1 MKSFPILITSICII
15 LFSSLKSSAQYPTI
29 DYSNQGNW
37 ITQLQQPTKQTVD
50 VFYVYPTVY
59 FDQKPTNMLL
69 NDSVLRQESIGVFK
83 EQASV
88 FQSSCNIYAPFYRQM
103 SIAVLSLSGEEY
115 NKHFSIAYKDVLNA
129 FDYYLEHLNNG
140 RPFFL
145 AGHSQGSLMLLNL
158 MQEKFNDKDL
168 KKQLIAAYIIGYS
181 ITEDDLKNYPWLNIA
196 QSADDTGVIIT
207 YNTQSPDATGSPVLL
222 PTAACVNPLNWT
234 TQKTYASA
242 NLNLGA
248 VFFNNLEEIDTEI
261 PHFTD
266 AQIGE
271 NNALIV
277 NGPNPNKFYK
287 EGTSFFPIGVYHK
300 YDYQFFYRNLEQNI
314 QTRKSSY
321 LKSRE

>member
-1 MKSFPILITSICII
+1 MKSFSYLITFICII
-15 LFSSLKSSAQYPTI
+15 LFSSLKIFAQNPTI
-29 DYSNQGNW
+29 DYSNQENW
-37 ITQLQQPTKQTVD
+37 ITSLGQAINQDVD

-69 NDSVLRQESIGVFK
+69 NDSVLRQEAIGVFK

-115 NKHFSIAYKDVLNA
+115 DKHFSIAYKDVLNA
-129 FDYYLEHLNNG
+129 FEYYLEHLNNG

-158 MQEKFNDKDL
+158 MKEKFDDKDL

-181 ITEDDLKNYPWLNIA
+181 ITADDLKNYPWLNIA
-196 QSADDTGVIIT
+196 QSDDDTGVIIT

-248 VFFNNLEEIDTEI
+248 VFFNDLVELDKEI
-261 PHFTD
+261 PHYTD

-271 NNALIV
+271 NNALLV
-277 NGPNPNKFYK
+277 TGPDPNKFYT
-287 EGTSFFPIGVYHK
+287 EGVSFFPIGVFHK

-314 QTRKSSY
+314 QFRKIIFLNS
-321 LKSRE
+321 LE